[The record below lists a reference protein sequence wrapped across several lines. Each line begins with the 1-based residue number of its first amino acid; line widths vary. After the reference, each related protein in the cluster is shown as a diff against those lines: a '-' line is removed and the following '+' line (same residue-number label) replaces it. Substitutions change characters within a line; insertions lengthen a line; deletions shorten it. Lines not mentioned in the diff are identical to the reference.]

1 MTPRMLD
8 DESILSKLRSMRRL
22 LDELESLVPVT
33 QADLESDYGKQ
44 LIIERVLSQLV
55 DLAGAINTHVA
66 TVKLAEAPHDL
77 RRSFDI
83 AARAGVITKEL
94 ADQLGPSIGMRNV
107 LVHAYL
113 DLDLDMDRFVGAI
126 PHAIEQ
132 YGEYVRQAAG
142 WLQRQEQ

>member
-8 DESILSKLRSMRRL
+8 DESILSKLRIMRRL
-22 LDELESLVPVT
+22 LDQLQSLEPIT
-33 QADLESDYGKQ
+33 QAELADDYGKQ

-55 DLAGAINTHVA
+55 DLACAINTHA
-66 TVKLAEAPHDL
+66 AAVKLAEAPHDL
-77 RRSFDI
+77 RRSFDL

-94 ADQLGPSIGMRNV
+94 ADRLGPSTGMRNV

-113 DLDLDMDRFVGAI
+113 DLDMDKFVGAV

-142 WLQRQEQ
+142 WLQQQGQ

>member
-1 MTPRMLD
+1 MTPRKLD
-8 DESILSKLRSMRRL
+8 DESILSKLRTMRRL
-22 LDELESLVPVT
+22 LDELDSLGTIT
-33 QADLESDYGKQ
+33 QTGLASDYGTQ

-66 TVKLAEAPHDL
+66 AVVLGEAPHDL

-83 AARAGVITKEL
+83 AAHAGVITKDL
-94 ADQLGPSIGMRNV
+94 ADRLAPSTGMRNV

-113 DLDLDMDRFVGAI
+113 DLDMDRFVAAV
-126 PHAIEQ
+126 PHALEQ

-142 WLQRQEQ
+142 WLRQQQQ